1 MEKLV
6 EYIVKSLVDHPEEVE
21 VSSHKDK
28 DAVIINIKTNEDDI
42 RKVIG
47 KNGRIIS
54 SIRTIVKNM
63 SIKSNKKFI
72 VKIG

>member
-21 VSSHKDK
+21 DSSHKDK
-28 DAVIINIKTNEDDI
+28 DAVIIDVKTNEDDI
-42 RKVIG
+42 GKVIG

>member
-6 EYIVKSLVDHPEEVE
+6 EYIVKNLVDHPEDVE
-21 VSSHKDK
+21 VTLKNDK
-28 DAVIINIKTNEDDI
+28 NAVIINVKTNEEDI
-42 RKVIG
+42 GKVIG

-63 SIKSNKKFI
+63 SVKSNKKFI

>member
-6 EYIVKSLVDHPEEVE
+6 EYIVKSLVDHPDEVK
-21 VSSHKDK
+21 VTSKNDK
-28 DAVIINIKTNEDDI
+28 NAVIIDVKTNEEDI
-42 RKVIG
+42 GKVIG

-63 SIKSNKKFI
+63 SVKSNKKFI

>member
-6 EYIVKSLVDHPEEVE
+6 EYIVKSLVDHPDEVK
-21 VSSHKDK
+21 VTSKNDK
-28 DAVIINIKTNEDDI
+28 NAFIIDVKTNEDDI
-42 RKVIG
+42 GKVIG

-63 SIKSNKKFI
+63 SVKSNKKFI

>member
-6 EYIVKSLVDHPEEVE
+6 EYIVKSLVDHPDEVK
-21 VSSHKDK
+21 VTSKNDK
-28 DAVIINIKTNEDDI
+28 NAVIINVKTNEDDI
-42 RKVIG
+42 GKVIG

-63 SIKSNKKFI
+63 SVKSNKKFI

>member
-6 EYIVKSLVDHPEEVE
+6 EYIVKNLVDHPEEVE
-21 VSSHKDK
+21 VTLKNDK
-28 DAVIINIKTNEDDI
+28 HAVIINVKTNEDDI
-42 RKVIG
+42 GKVIG

-63 SIKSNKKFI
+63 SVKSNKKFI

>member
-6 EYIVKSLVDHPEEVE
+6 EYIVKILVDHPDEVK
-21 VSSHKDK
+21 VTSKNDK
-28 DAVIINIKTNEDDI
+28 NAVIIDVKTNEDDI
-42 RKVIG
+42 GKVIG

-63 SIKSNKKFI
+63 SVKSNKKFI

>member
-6 EYIVKSLVDHPEEVE
+6 EYIVKNLVDHPEEVE

-28 DAVIINIKTNEDDI
+28 DAVIIDVKTNEDDI
-42 RKVIG
+42 GKVIG

>member
-28 DAVIINIKTNEDDI
+28 DAVIIDVKTNEDDI
-42 RKVIG
+42 GKVIG

>member
-6 EYIVKSLVDHPEEVE
+6 EYIVKSIVDHPDEVK
-21 VSSHKDK
+21 VTSKNDK
-28 DAVIINIKTNEDDI
+28 NAVIIDVKTNEDDI
-42 RKVIG
+42 GKVIG

-63 SIKSNKKFI
+63 SVKSNKKFI

>member
-6 EYIVKSLVDHPEEVE
+6 EYIVKSLVDHPDEVK
-21 VSSHKDK
+21 VTSKNDK
-28 DAVIINIKTNEDDI
+28 NAVIIDVKTNEDDI
-42 RKVIG
+42 GKVIG

-63 SIKSNKKFI
+63 SVKSNKKII

>member
-42 RKVIG
+42 GKVIG

-54 SIRTIVKNM
+54 SIRTIVKNI

>member
-6 EYIVKSLVDHPEEVE
+6 EYIVKSLVDHPDEVK
-21 VSSHKDK
+21 VTSKNDK
-28 DAVIINIKTNEDDI
+28 NAVIIDVKTNEDDI
-42 RKVIG
+42 GKVIG

-63 SIKSNKKFI
+63 SVKSNKKFI

>member
-6 EYIVKSLVDHPEEVE
+6 EYIVKNLVDHPEEVE

-42 RKVIG
+42 GKVIG

>member
-42 RKVIG
+42 GKVIG

>member
-6 EYIVKSLVDHPEEVE
+6 EYIVKNLVDHPEEVE
-21 VSSHKDK
+21 VTSKNDK
-28 DAVIINIKTNEDDI
+28 NAVIINVKTNEDDI
-42 RKVIG
+42 GKVIG

-63 SIKSNKKFI
+63 SVKSNKKFI

>member
-6 EYIVKSLVDHPEEVE
+6 EYIVKSLVDHPDEVK
-21 VSSHKDK
+21 VASKNDK
-28 DAVIINIKTNEDDI
+28 NAVIIDVKTNEDDI
-42 RKVIG
+42 GKVIG

-63 SIKSNKKFI
+63 SVKSNKKFI

>member
-6 EYIVKSLVDHPEEVE
+6 ESIVKSLVDHPDEVK
-21 VSSHKDK
+21 VTSKNDK
-28 DAVIINIKTNEDDI
+28 NAVIIDVKTNEDDI
-42 RKVIG
+42 GKVIG

-63 SIKSNKKFI
+63 SVKSNKKFI

>member
-1 MEKLV
+1 MGKLV
-6 EYIVKSLVDHPEEVE
+6 EYIVKSLVDHPDEVK
-21 VSSHKDK
+21 VTSKNDK
-28 DAVIINIKTNEDDI
+28 NAVIIDVKTNEDDI
-42 RKVIG
+42 GKVIG

-63 SIKSNKKFI
+63 SVKSNKKFI